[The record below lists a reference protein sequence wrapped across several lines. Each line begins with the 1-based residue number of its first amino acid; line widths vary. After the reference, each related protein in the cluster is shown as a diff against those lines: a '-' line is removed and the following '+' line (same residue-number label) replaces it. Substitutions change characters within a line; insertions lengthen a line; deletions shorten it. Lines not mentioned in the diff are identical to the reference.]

1 MIWSPGDRT
10 SQPIMSLGHIW
21 GGFHCRGSLRA
32 WNPQPGSERP
42 NLKKNYLELTPSPKE
57 EEEKKGRRRKGGG
70 KKACCCVKKHWG
82 FQSLKRNVCV
92 QIHFFRAVCD
102 LVSSWVAGIWWLQVK
117 IVAHWHWLWQLAV
130 LIFSFFSS
138 DKHTSVPL
146 RTEGCLHWQW
156 VEILKFLSERSQ
168 NPNLDEKSFVCIFN
182 LAAWA
187 LESSDTACTAPC
199 VGETDTNTKYCGG
212 DR

>member
-82 FQSLKRNVCV
+82 FQSLKRKCLCPNTFFQSCLRSCFELGGGYLMAAGENCYTLASVV
-92 QIHFFRAVCD
+92 TIGSSDLFHFFQWQTHECASADRRVFT
-102 LVSSWVAGIWWLQVK
+102 LTVSWNPEIFIWAISKSKFGWEIICVHFQSCSLGAWELRYSVYCPMCWWDWHQHQV
-117 IVAHWHWLWQLAV
+117 LWG
-130 LIFSFFSS
+130 
-138 DKHTSVPL
+138 
-146 RTEGCLHWQW
+146 R
-156 VEILKFLSERSQ
+156 
-168 NPNLDEKSFVCIFN
+168 
-182 LAAWA
+182 
-187 LESSDTACTAPC
+187 
-199 VGETDTNTKYCGG
+199 
-212 DR
+212 